1 MTAWGWGLERGWRV
15 TANRYDVSFWSD
27 ENWVELNNGDGCKT
41 MNIKKK
47 ASELQNFKG
56 WILWCGKEL
65 DMTEWLKW
73 TETLSQFLKRLL
85 RMWFEIV
92 LNL

>member
-1 MTAWGWGLERGWRV
+1 M

-56 WILWCGKEL
+56 
-65 DMTEWLKW
+65 
-73 TETLSQFLKRLL
+73 
-85 RMWFEIV
+85 
-92 LNL
+92 

>member
-1 MTAWGWGLERGWRV
+1 M

-47 ASELQNFKG
+47 KPVNYRISKDEFYGVAKS
-56 WILWCGKEL
+56 
-65 DMTEWLKW
+65 W
-73 TETLSQFLKRLL
+73 T
-85 RMWFEIV
+85 
-92 LNL
+92 